1 MKRTVLLFAMMI
13 ISIKTSFLSAQT
25 EEFISYILDTKNY
38 HLTEVRLEYH
48 PGDGYI
54 HIEGIQNEKIDMGE
68 KTFPRFQT
76 AQSGISFDIV
86 PQADTFIATHT
97 ARSSDI
103 LPVYVNWYTV
113 NKKES
118 AIEDSYAGMDSGD
131 ESIRVF
137 SVTIENFDG
146 KGSLVRGT
154 FSGKLFDEN
163 GNLHTVT
170 NGKFAIRRT
179 DVE

>member
-1 MKRTVLLFAMMI
+1 MKRTVILFVMMI

-25 EEFISYILDTKNY
+25 EEFISYILDTKIFR
-38 HLTEVRLEYH
+38 LTEVRLEYH
-48 PGDGYI
+48 SGDGYV
-54 HIEGIQNEKIDMGE
+54 HVEGVQNEKIDMGE
-68 KTFPRFQT
+68 KTVPRFRT

-86 PQADTFIATHT
+86 PQAGTFNTTHS
-97 ARSSDI
+97 AHSSDI

-118 AIEDSYAGMDSGD
+118 AIEDCYASMDSGN
-131 ESIRVF
+131 ESSMVF
-137 SVTIENFDG
+137 SVTFENFDDE
-146 KGSLVRGT
+146 GSLARGT

-170 NGKFAIRRT
+170 NGKFAIKRT